1 MSRDQ
6 FLAAMQATIVA
17 DRVLDPVVQ
26 NTLVMIASHS
36 EQGEMPKVMHTFPRD
51 MQPLFPALASTT

>member
-17 DRVLDPVVQ
+17 DRVIDPAVQ
-26 NTLVMIASHS
+26 NILVMIASHDG
-36 EQGEMPKVMHTFPRD
+36 QGEMPKVMRTLPRD